1 MKIGFDAKRLF
12 NNFTG
17 LGNYSRFVVSALLD
31 HAPGNDYLLYT
42 PKQRKH
48 PEINAI
54 TNRNEVSVITPRSL
68 YKFFGAGSLWRTW
81 GIAKEPS
88 ISGINVFH
96 GLSNELPANLP
107 QRIRKIVTVHDLI
120 FLRFPM
126 FYNPIDVRIYKA
138 KVKAA
143 CMSADRIVAISRQT
157 ADDVISFLGV
167 SDAKI
172 DVVYQGC
179 HPQFKKK
186 KSSQEIIAVKQKYN
200 LPDQYILNVG
210 TIERRKNVILA
221 VQALGL
227 LPPASRVPLVI
238 LGRETSYKK
247 SVVAAAEQAGTV
259 GSILFLHNASFQD
272 FPAIYQGAQLFVYP
286 SLFEGFGIPLVEA
299 LESGVPAITSK
310 GSCFTEAAGPES
322 VYVDPG
328 DVEAMALHMNRLLSD
343 STLRQRMIISGKKFI
358 EKFSPSTIASQLM
371 SIYSPG

>member
-17 LGNYSRFVVSALLD
+17 LGNYSRFVVNALLD
-31 HAPGNDYLLYT
+31 HVPGNEYLLYT
-42 PKQRKH
+42 PKQRSH
-48 PEINAI
+48 PEINTI
-54 TNRNEVSVITPRSL
+54 TARKEVSVITPSSL
-68 YKFFGAGSLWRTW
+68 YTFFKAGSIWRTW
-81 GIAKEPS
+81 GIAKEPTV
-88 ISGINVFH
+88 SGINVFH

-107 QRIRKIVTVHDLI
+107 ARLRKIVTVHDLI

-143 CMSADRIVAISRQT
+143 CLSADRIVAISRQT
-157 ADDVISFLGV
+157 ADDVTSLLGV
-167 SDAKI
+167 TDAKI

-179 HPQFKKK
+179 HPQFKRR
-186 KSSQEIIAVKQKYN
+186 KSSEEIDAVKQKYN

-210 TIERRKNVILA
+210 TIERRKNVILV

-238 LGRETSYKK
+238 LGRETRYKK
-247 SVVAAAEQAGTV
+247 SVVAAAEQAGTI
-259 GSILFLHNASFQD
+259 GSVHFVHNASFQD
-272 FPAIYQGAQLFVYP
+272 FPAIYQGAPLFVYP

-299 LESGVPAITSK
+299 LESGIPAITSK

-328 DVEAMALHMNRLLSD
+328 DIEAMALHMNRLLSD
-343 STLRQRMIISGKKFI
+343 SALRQRMITSGKKFV
-358 EKFSPSTIASQLM
+358 EKFSPSLIASQLM
-371 SIYSPG
+371 TVYRAR